1 MEKKIKKSAPIRAVQ
16 IMRLEFFAKRFNIPV
31 KRLSWGLIVSE
42 NEDAEVETTAAVL
55 VKGNNNIFIDI
66 LNDRFMPMMNI
77 CGCKTTAYIATFN
90 HVRAGFKFMA
100 GAEEKFISCEEIER
114 IFRSKIYSP
123 SLNDEAEKLN

>member
-1 MEKKIKKSAPIRAVQ
+1 MEKNKKCATIRAVQ
-16 IMRLEFFAKRFNIPV
+16 IMRLEFFAKRFNVPV

-42 NEDAEVETTAAVL
+42 NEDAEVETTAAIL
-55 VKGNNNIFIDI
+55 IKGNNNIFIDI

-90 HVRAGFKFMA
+90 HVRAGVKFVA
-100 GAEEKFISCEEIER
+100 GDESKFLSNEDIENAY
-114 IFRSKIYSP
+114 RSKIYSP